1 MTKRIL
7 TIFLL
12 LLSLTFSLKA
22 EDDSGNNGNGTTP
35 GQPIKKK
42 KGPEDPLYPKA
53 PSRAII
59 IFSYHNE
66 TEAVYFDLPAN
77 VEYINILLQNS
88 ETGFTFA
95 GYASDFAPE
104 WHQPLTAGE
113 YYIECT
119 ADNGDIY
126 AGYTYI

>member
-7 TIFLL
+7 IIILL

-22 EDDSGNNGNGTTP
+22 EDDSGNNGTTS

-42 KGPEDPLYPKA
+42 NRPADPLYPKA

-66 TEAVYFDLPAN
+66 TEAVYFDIPAN

-88 ETGFTFA
+88 ETGFIFA
-95 GYASDFAPE
+95 GNASAFAPE
-104 WHQPLTAGE
+104 WHQPLNAGE

-126 AGYTYI
+126 AGYIYI